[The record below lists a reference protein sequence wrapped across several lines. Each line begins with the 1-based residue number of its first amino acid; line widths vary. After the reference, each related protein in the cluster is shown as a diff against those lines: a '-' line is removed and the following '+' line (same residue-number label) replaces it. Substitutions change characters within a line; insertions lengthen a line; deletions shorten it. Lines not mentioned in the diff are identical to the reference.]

1 MGDGKGRLRAEPFER
16 ATAFLG
22 ALTANEPGALV
33 EWLAATPLDARWV
46 RWVQAQGLAA
56 YTFHRLQKT
65 GGLGMLPEDGQ
76 AFLHADYYQG
86 VGLNVLQRH
95 EVEVVLAALESAGV
109 ESILLKGTPLAYTV
123 YDDPL
128 CRFKGDLD
136 AWIQLDQLSEA
147 TAALEGAGYRV
158 VRKEERPPE
167 LIRLI
172 GGEQQ
177 MVSDVPGAG
186 LIELQWPAFRGEWV
200 RHTTQID
207 HKAIWERRTPV
218 MIEGRM
224 AQMMAPED
232 MLIHL
237 CLHQAINHQFDK
249 PWLRS
254 LLDVHLVIQHEEPN
268 WEEVAA
274 RARSWRVATVTWTV
288 LSLARRL
295 LGTATPDEIMSAFA
309 PSPWRRWAIRR
320 LRLDRALLEM
330 SAGGYPHRRFVIQ
343 LLLIDRARDAVNLAW
358 CGLFPG
364 TDWLRARYGAS
375 SPVAVWRERLLHPWR
390 LLISARV

>member
-1 MGDGKGRLRAEPFER
+1 
-16 ATAFLG
+16 
-22 ALTANEPGALV
+22 
-33 EWLAATPLDARWV
+33 
-46 RWVQAQGLAA
+46 
-56 YTFHRLQKT
+56 
-65 GGLGMLPEDGQ
+65 
-76 AFLHADYYQG
+76 
-86 VGLNVLQRH
+86 
-95 EVEVVLAALESAGV
+95 
-109 ESILLKGTPLAYTV
+109 
-123 YDDPL
+123 
-128 CRFKGDLD
+128 
-136 AWIQLDQLSEA
+136 
-147 TAALEGAGYRV
+147 
-158 VRKEERPPE
+158 
-167 LIRLI
+167 
-172 GGEQQ
+172 
-177 MVSDVPGAG
+177 
-186 LIELQWPAFRGEWV
+186 
-200 RHTTQID
+200 
-207 HKAIWERRTPV
+207 